1 MGYGTGKH
9 SVNVEVFGTMGHFYV
24 ISPHF
29 AQRCRLLMVVLQV
42 SPTDSLCSTHI
53 QFTVV
58 SPITIV
64 GGDNNSGFPKTAAT
78 HYGITTPPP
87 LTIYRINN
95 KAAIALQ

>member
-1 MGYGTGKH
+1 
-9 SVNVEVFGTMGHFYV
+9 
-24 ISPHF
+24 
-29 AQRCRLLMVVLQV
+29 MVVLQV

-78 HYGITTPPP
+78 HYGIINRPP
-87 LTIYRINN
+87 LQVFKVI
-95 KAAIALQ
+95 